1 MQRTFLHPAQKFIN
15 PPLLREPNHHPI
27 RKKTQT
33 FKAESSIAIVSS
45 LSNCLLIGNS
55 VEQRVYH
62 MSLTEFGALHIVVQY
77 GLRDKGHRTLRWP
90 YYYMRE
96 LYLVTH
102 ILRQQ
107 VPQPLRHAE
116 RHLLMCAHAGMNV
129 GVGSEII
136 VAVPQPCLN
145 VLERV
150 AEVQHDRCTTM
161 SQVVKTNGAQSI
173 FIEDLR
179 KFAGY
184 IVGLDQRA

>member
-1 MQRTFLHPAQKFIN
+1 MQRTFLHPSQKFIN

-27 RKKTQT
+27 RKKAQT
-33 FKAESSIAIVSS
+33 FKAESSITIVSS

-77 GLRDKGHRTLRWP
+77 GLRDQGHRILRWP

-107 VPQPLRHAE
+107 FPQPLRHTE
-116 RHLLMCAHAGMNV
+116 HHLLMCAHARMNV
-129 GVGSEII
+129 GVGSE
-136 VAVPQPCLN
+136 
-145 VLERV
+145 
-150 AEVQHDRCTTM
+150 
-161 SQVVKTNGAQSI
+161 VVVSSAS
-173 FIEDLR
+173 
-179 KFAGY
+179 A
-184 IVGLDQRA
+184 